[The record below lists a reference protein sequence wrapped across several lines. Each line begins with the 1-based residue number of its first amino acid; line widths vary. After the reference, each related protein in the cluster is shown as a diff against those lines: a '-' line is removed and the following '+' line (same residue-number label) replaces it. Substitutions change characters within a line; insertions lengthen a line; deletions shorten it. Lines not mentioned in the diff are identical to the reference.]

1 MAALNPQSWAV
12 RVAAAALPYVLLGVA
27 CAAAGAAGG
36 WHFTVQAWQ
45 ARYDREALA
54 RAEARRLSDQAADL
68 RRQAERKTADAAAGE
83 HATALEKLNTQL
95 GGAHAQIALLSRR
108 QCLDAGTVR
117 MLNGIGAAAPSPGDV
132 RAAAGD
138 SASAA
143 PTPPPAAHDAAR
155 YASERDVAEDIA
167 SCRAGY
173 AELASQVNGILD
185 IEDSRGQSVP

>member
-36 WHFTVQAWQ
+36 WHFTGQAWQ

-54 RAEARRLSDQAADL
+54 RIEAQRLKDKAADQARR
-68 RRQAERKTADAAAGE
+68 AERKTADTAAGD
-83 HATALEKLNTQL
+83 HAAALEKLNTQL

-117 MLNGIGAAAPSPGDV
+117 MLNGIGAPAPGADDV

-143 PTPPPAAHDAAR
+143 PTPSSAAHDAAG

-173 AELASQVNGILD
+173 AELASQVNKILD
-185 IEDSRGQSVP
+185 IEDARH

>member
-36 WHFTVQAWQ
+36 WHFTGQTWQ

-54 RAEARRLSDQAADL
+54 RAEAQRLADKAADL
-68 RRQAERKTADAAAGE
+68 KRKVERKTADTAAVA

-117 MLNGIGAAAPSPGDV
+117 MLNDIGVAAPGAGDV
-132 RAAAGD
+132 RAVAGD
-138 SASAA
+138 SSSAA
-143 PTPPPAAHDAAR
+143 PTPAPAAHDAAG
-155 YASERDVAEDIA
+155 YASERDVAEAVAD
-167 SCRAGY
+167 CRGRY
-173 AELASQVNGILD
+173 VELASQLDQILD
-185 IEDSRGQSVP
+185 IEGSR

>member
-27 CAAAGAAGG
+27 CAAGG
-36 WHFTVQAWQ
+36 WHFTRQAWQ

-54 RAEARRLSDQAADL
+54 RIEAQRLADKAADL
-68 RRQAERKTADAAAGE
+68 VRQAESKTAGTAAGE
-83 HATALEKLNTQL
+83 HAAALETLNKQL

-117 MLNGIGAAAPSPGDV
+117 MLNGISAAAPGADDV

-138 SASAA
+138 SSSAA
-143 PTPPPAAHDAAR
+143 PTPSPAEHDAAG
-155 YASERDVAEDIA
+155 YASERDVAEA
-167 SCRAGY
+167 LAVCRAGY
-173 AELASQVNGILD
+173 SELSSQINGILD
-185 IEDSRGQSVP
+185 IEDQRHSGSQ